1 MIIKKTYDEN
11 DYIILEVL
19 EEIPINGLVIL
30 RGIVLE
36 YVSTEYQEVY
46 LVGEEAEIIYSDL
59 VEVLE
64 P

>member
-46 LVGEEAEIIYSDL
+46 LVGEEA
-59 VEVLE
+59 
-64 P
+64 